1 MNQRN
6 LFGSEQKCHCGRCG
20 VRIRLDPKTISQA
33 KMLKRS
39 KVPKG
44 LCLNCAVHDWLRN
57 TYPVNLLLA
66 KSGPLGLAL
75 PHIQE
80 QFAGIMKSQLSDALP
95 DEINW
100 QAVIDNWDL
109 PFPHK
114 LKSSAMN
121 PVNQAELDR
130 YPAEEES
137 RRKMRIER
145 LKDPRSDEEISEAK
159 YEEARTILIYCMRD
173 VKNDENT

>member
-6 LFGSEQKCHCGRCG
+6 LFESEQKCHCGRCG
-20 VRIRLDPKTISQA
+20 VRIRLDPKAVSQA

-57 TYPVNLLLA
+57 TYPLNLLLA
-66 KSGPLGLAL
+66 KAGPRGLAL

-80 QFAGIMKSQLSDALP
+80 QFAGIMKSQISDALP
-95 DEINW
+95 NEISW

-109 PFPHK
+109 PFPDK
-114 LKSSAMN
+114 LKRSPMN

-130 YPAEEES
+130 HPAEEKKREQ
-137 RRKMRIER
+137 MLIER
-145 LKDPRSDEEISEAK
+145 FKDPRSDEEIVDAK
-159 YEEARTILIYCMRD
+159 YKEAATILIDAMR
-173 VKNDENT
+173 EEGAQ